1 MGFIMDES
9 KSVRRR
15 RPISVAAIHT
25 LEARQ
30 LLATPSGA
38 RPDNLTWFDKGER
51 QALIARMTNVP
62 NQSTLAGKIGSGTTA
77 QKRAFDNALLDYM
90 RTRSN
95 VDYYYDPSDATSNAA
110 FIKNS
115 ISYSKPITA
124 SDLIV
129 DQRKFPS
136 DNTSDATATLSGD
149 IDYRSPNGVNGTDFA
164 LTINRFEHW
173 GDLANATWLGSSK
186 AKYVDEVRYE
196 LAQWSTQFQALDVP
210 SDWDDIGKSGWDLSS
225 SIRADAWTQ
234 AYFKLLSPD
243 NSSWDGADNTL
254 MLYKLMQH
262 GDFLYK
268 TAQSEKVDESADSN
282 KTMTLASALFA
293 LGKMF
298 PELDTAAAWEQEG
311 RELLVKA
318 MAAQVYEDGSH
329 REQAVGYT
337 LGVIEDML
345 NSYQLDVI
353 NGDAGSWSS
362 ETLDTVTKMVE
373 SYRQFLTPDGRRPGT
388 GDTLRVLS
396 VGLFLKAGMILD
408 TINPT
413 TTTVTDPVDTNDG
426 SFDVADATS
435 FGVGDV
441 LIGQGRSEM
450 MRVTG
455 KNGST
460 INVDRGIGNTG
471 VQSLNDNHL
480 LYNLGDQ
487 PFAKPTIG
495 DVWLLGQIAT
505 TPFLNVPATPEGVL
519 GNRGKAYAM
528 PDSGNYI
535 MRSDDSSSATQIT
548 FDAGPKGGPHGHL
561 DPLNFELWSGDRP
574 LIVDPG
580 PYKYGNSSDRNYV
593 ISTKAHNTINVDG
606 QNVGWIEGE
615 KQPALIASHNFQSGY
630 ATVTGTQFGYS
641 TLAGQPV
648 ITRSIWYNYGG
659 TMVIVDWGES
669 ATSHQFQQSF
679 NVPGTVAANVAG
691 GSGGT
696 EFKTRFGDGGD
707 NVRVKMINGGS
718 LTKGG
723 LTFVTDNTESDLK
736 ADAYRYTVSK
746 TGDFAVFVTLI
757 NTYTGL
763 TVPNVDAQMITTNP
777 QPGQSVQVKLIT
789 NGSEQTLSFEQPDM
803 VRPSSTLQL
812 NAQVNDT
819 AVDSKGNLHLAFND
833 RNDGHLKYTVRD
845 ATTHKW
851 SVAQVI
857 DDADGNVAAQID
869 LQIDKD
875 GRPAIAYYDQPAGD
889 LKFAQLSTQ
898 NNAWRV
904 RTVDSKGTVGMNPS
918 LTFSRGG
925 SPIISYYNRT
935 KGDLKVAMAQS
946 TIDWSI
952 TTIDS
957 GGDVGRYSQIMLD
970 PNRTDL
976 NSRYVVAYEDQTNAQ
991 FKYAYTSG
999 TLRFET
1005 IKSSGMTQSGG
1016 FLSLAFEDTGSGTIG
1031 TPTSDRMQPR
1041 FSFYEQ
1047 WPDASLW
1054 LATRSKTTGWSTAR
1068 IDGTG
1073 TTKKVGA
1080 YNQLSYATGKAEIFY
1095 YDDRNNQLRHTI
1107 YNPSNKTWAYYI
1119 VVTAGGRETRPQ
1131 RVGSAWLTT
1140 SWDSKSST
1148 LTLESA

>member
-1 MGFIMDES
+1 MDES
-9 KSVRRR
+9 KSARRSRPVRT
-15 RPISVAAIHT
+15 AAIQT

-51 QALIARMTNVP
+51 QVLIARMTNIP

-95 VDYYYDPSDATSNAA
+95 VDYYYAPGDATSHAA

-115 ISYSKPITA
+115 ISFSKPIA
-124 SDLIV
+124 AGDLIV

-136 DNTSDATATLSGD
+136 ENTGDATATLAGD
-149 IDYRSPNGVNGTDFA
+149 INYRAPNGELGTSFA
-164 LTINRFEHW
+164 LTVNRFEHF
-173 GDLANATWLGSSK
+173 GSLADATWLGSSK

-196 LAQWSTQFQALDVP
+196 LAQWSTQFQGLDVP
-210 SDWDDIGKSGWDLSS
+210 SNWADLGKSGWDLAT

-243 NSSWDGADNTL
+243 NTSWGGADNTL

-262 GDFLYK
+262 GDFLYNV
-268 TAQSEKVDESADSN
+268 ALSEKVDTSADSN

-298 PELDTAAAWEQEG
+298 PELDTAAAWEQEA

-318 MAAQVYEDGSH
+318 MDAQVYDDGSH

-353 NGDAGSWSS
+353 NGDAGLWNAQ
-362 ETLDTVTKMVE
+362 TLDAMHKMVE
-373 SYRQFLTPDGRRPGT
+373 SYRQFLTPDGRRPGV
-388 GDTLRVLS
+388 GDTLRALS
-396 VGLFLKAGMILD
+396 VGLFLKAGTILD

-413 TTTVTDPVDTNDG
+413 TTTVSGNVASNAS
-426 SFDVADATS
+426 SFNVANAANIS
-435 FGVGDV
+435 VGDV
-441 LIGQGRSEM
+441 LTGQARSELI
-450 MRVTG
+450 RVTG
-455 KNGST
+455 KNGNT
-460 INVDRGIGNTG
+460 INVERAVGGTAAQTLSSGGTIY
-471 VQSLNDNHL
+471 V
-480 LYNLGDQ
+480 LGDQ

-495 DVWLLGQIAT
+495 DVWLLGQAAT
-505 TPFLNVPATPEGVL
+505 TPFLNVPTTPEGVL
-519 GNRGKAYAM
+519 GTRGKAYAM
-528 PDSGNYI
+528 TDSGNYI

-548 FDAGPKGGPHGHL
+548 FDVGPKGGPHGHL

-580 PYKYGNSSDRNYV
+580 PYKYANSADRTYV

-630 ATVTGTQFGYS
+630 ATVTGTQFGYT
-641 TLAGQPV
+641 TLKGQPV
-648 ITRSIWYNYGG
+648 ITRSIWYDYGG
-659 TMVIVDWGES
+659 TMLIVDWGES

-679 NVPGTVAANVAG
+679 NVPGTAAANVAG
-691 GSGGT
+691 ASGGT
-696 EFKTRFGDGGD
+696 EFRTRFADGGD
-707 NVRVKMINGGS
+707 NVRVKTINGGS

-723 LTFVTDNTESDLK
+723 LTFVTDDNESDLK

-746 TGDFAVFVTLI
+746 TDDFAVFVTLI

-763 TVPNVDAQMITTNP
+763 SVPNVDAQMITTNP
-777 QPGQSVQVKLIT
+777 QPGQPVQVKLIT
-789 NGSEQTLSFEQPDM
+789 NGNEQTLSFQQPNM
-803 VRPSSTLQL
+803 VRPSATLQL

-819 AVDSKGNLHLAFND
+819 AVDSGGNLHMVFND

-845 ATTHKW
+845 ATTLKW

-857 DDADGNVAAQID
+857 DDANGNVAAQVD
-869 LQIDKD
+869 LGIDKE
-875 GRPAIAYYDQPAGD
+875 GRPAVAYYDQPAGD

-904 RTVDSKGTVGMNPS
+904 RTVDSKGTVGQNPS

-935 KGDLKVAMAQS
+935 KGDLKVATAQS

-999 TLRFET
+999 TLKFET
-1005 IKSSGMTQSGG
+1005 IKSSGMLQSGG

-1054 LATRSKTTGWSTAR
+1054 LATRSKTSGWSTAR

-1080 YNQLSYATGKAEIFY
+1080 YNQLSYATGRPEIFY

-1107 YNPSNKTWAYYI
+1107 YNKNTKAWQYYI
-1119 VVTAGGRETRPQ
+1119 IDTAGGRETRPQ
-1131 RVGSAWLTT
+1131 RVGGVWLTT